1 MKHLY
6 SSVSVTVLFCLSFW
20 FVPATA
26 QETDVSASAGFLL
39 GTLDIGSEYDYS
51 IDGFDNEID
60 IADDVRTVYLS
71 ARQNLSSVAGSGVF
85 IEGGLL
91 LPFNVKADAEYYYE
105 GALIANLNVTYD
117 FNTSYGFGVGYGVDL
132 GNFDVSAAAG
142 LLGWS
147 MDVSLE
153 SNVTADATAKDG
165 GTSMYTHFKA
175 ETILFD
181 SVNVQAGYFS
191 TTFSSDGNFIANDE
205 ARLGSFTILAGIDF

>member
-6 SSVSVTVLFCLSFW
+6 SSVGVASLFCLSFW

-26 QETDVSASAGFLL
+26 QEIGISADAGFFL
-39 GTLDIGSEYDYS
+39 GTLDIGSESD
-51 IDGFDNEID
+51 FDKAD
-60 IADDVRTVYLS
+60 IHNDVQTVYLS

-132 GNFDVSAAAG
+132 GNFDVSVAAG

-153 SNVTADATAKDG
+153 SNVTADETFEDD

-181 SVNVQAGYFS
+181 SINVQAGYFS